1 MQSNLTLREFGSPLI
16 CDLLHRCIIHQ
27 CSGILS
33 FKGKF
38 SFILMVTTV
47 EFDYSWMTHDD
58 EKNDNQNML
67 PVKNC
72 GQNC

>member
-1 MQSNLTLREFGSPLI
+1 MHNSIN
-16 CDLLHRCIIHQ
+16 Q

-33 FKGKF
+33 FKSKF
-38 SFILMVTTV
+38 SLILMVTKVDLTV
-47 EFDYSWMTHDD
+47 VEMTHND